1 MLLQKHD
8 FYIVVPVKY
17 SRSLSKRSSTTIPY
31 HSKYLYNNLPFNI
44 SFDGCFFY
52 RLLSR
57 FILFGKNGYRNRIS
71 NFLTNRKAPLVGC
84 RLATALENRPRIK
97 KRNDG

>member
-1 MLLQKHD
+1 MV
-8 FYIVVPVKY
+8 I
-17 SRSLSKRSSTTIPY
+17 
-31 HSKYLYNNLPFNI
+31 
-44 SFDGCFFY
+44 
-52 RLLSR
+52 

-97 KRNDG
+97 KEMMDSLSWGITGDTKWTEMWPRGEKEAKLTRD